1 MTRTHFHGPGDADA
15 LDGLCL
21 VCLMVAR
28 GAELD
33 ETEDEWKR
41 LEADGHDELQKWY
54 AWDGTRTLIRP
65 AVTDGISDILGAQVG
80 PVPLCWDHLGGLTL
94 PKRGSRLANGGRL
107 PPGLH
112 RGRG

>member
-33 ETEDEWKR
+33 ETAEQWNK
-41 LEADGHDELQKWY
+41 LEKDGQDALQKWF
-54 AWDGTRTLIRP
+54 AWDGARTLIRP
-65 AVTDGISDILGAQVG
+65 AVVDGISDVLPQAGLI
-80 PVPLCWDHLGGLTL
+80 PLCWDHLAGLSY
-94 PKRGSRLANGGRL
+94 PKGRDNGRRIMV
-107 PPGLH
+107 PPGLQ

>member
-1 MTRTHFHGPGDADA
+1 VTRTHFHGPGDADS

-33 ETEDEWKR
+33 DLSEQWGK
-41 LEADGHDELQKWY
+41 LERDGQDHEQKWF
-54 AWDGTRTLIRP
+54 AWDGTRTLIRA
-65 AVTDGISDILGAQVG
+65 AVVDGISDVLPQAGL
-80 PVPLCWDHLGGLTL
+80 VPLCWDHLAGLTY
-94 PKRGSRLANGGRL
+94 PKRGDGRRIAV

>member
-21 VCLMVAR
+21 VCLMCAR

-33 ETEDEWKR
+33 DVGEEWKR
-41 LEADGHDELQKWY
+41 LEADGQDALQKWFK
-54 AWDGTRTLIRP
+54 WDGRRVLIRD
-65 AVTDGISDILGAQVG
+65 AVVDGISDILGPQVG
-80 PVPLCWDHLGGLTL
+80 LVPLCWDHLGGLQL
-94 PKRGSRLANGGRL
+94 PKPGTRLQV
-107 PPGLH
+107 PDGLR